1 MTHMREIAFIDSG
14 IPDLDA
20 FLAGLRSDVD
30 GIVLDAASPALTQIA
45 GALKGC
51 AGLDAVHIVAHGQPG
66 EVRFA
71 AGALTLQS
79 LRAYAP
85 QLREIGLAL
94 DCEGRLQLWT
104 CQTAYGAR
112 GATFVAALER
122 ATGARVAAS
131 TTPIGAETRGGRW
144 ELDAFRGRSEIQPPL
159 APAAVASYAGLM
171 ALKTWKG
178 SGSTSAPKSGNWS
191 RSSNWSPSGVPLA
204 GDDVVIGGSSTY
216 TLTLNVTATPNLNSV
231 TIRDGGATLA
241 VGTSTLNVVGTS
253 STAINVT
260 AGHITIAGGKI
271 SDAGGLALAS
281 GASLSGSGTV
291 AALLSGVGTIT
302 ASGGTL
308 DLTGTVSSG
317 LTLSINSAVVS
328 DLKIDG
334 KATAATI
341 AMSSANQTLEIGA
354 GGNLTI
360 SASENITSGHI
371 QLDGGTLTDTSGIT
385 LSSGATLSGKGTVS
399 APLSGGGTITASGGV
414 LEFQN
419 AVDSST
425 ASAFQ
430 IANVSGADLRFDGNV
445 GSIGA
450 TPVHPTISFNGANG
464 LLDLSHTTLGN
475 FQGIIANF
483 GSGDGIEVAG
493 ATGVTLDS
501 TGTILTVSGSS
512 GSLGTIALA
521 SSYTGD
527 TFSVSNNII
536 SVSLPSPPTV
546 TVGNVISGPSDSNNA
561 ALNGFYAIPPDN
573 ALAASAN
580 NIVMAEN
587 DVFEIT
593 SLTGTVIQAPESL
606 STFFSSVAGGYTLT
620 DPRALFD
627 PTSGRFIVTTDALTV
642 NSAGAVTG
650 SAVLYAI
657 SGTAGPTDW
666 TYGQVNTTYGIN
678 GTATWA
684 DQPTI
689 ASNGTNLYVT
699 SAQFGVSSGQ
709 YVTNVV
715 TIIPLSGGAAT
726 TYNLGSAAD
735 YRPAAVSG
743 GSYFVG
749 YTGDSLSILYNSNGS
764 NTFTSNSISLGSI
777 DVGSGTYT
785 AAQLGTSVL
794 LDAGDNAVASTVV
807 AGKYLYAVFEVVP
820 PGETQPAVHWV
831 KIDLSSNSVAAQGNI
846 TGPGGA
852 TAFNPSIAV
861 DGNGDVLVNYTVSSS
876 TMDPAAYASVMPA
889 GSSSFLSPVLYG
901 SSVAPETA
909 TFGVTNNVIR
919 WGDYSSAVADPAA
932 ANSFVV
938 SNEVV
943 PSAQSIFNNAPWA
956 TVTATI
962 SLSPGTSSAVI
973 ASSSTTTSSTSS
985 NTASTSTS
993 QLALLTAD
1001 ASARYHHAD
1010 AFASTVAA
1018 LDAMNLPDFARASGT
1033 TFAGDHAS
1041 LGLLVNYMASTFV
1054 GGSDGH
1060 GWTPMVDPTTANT
1073 AHIPTLTIA
1082 HG

>member
-1 MTHMREIAFIDSG
+1 M
-14 IPDLDA
+14 
-20 FLAGLRSDVD
+20 
-30 GIVLDAASPALTQIA
+30 
-45 GALKGC
+45 
-51 AGLDAVHIVAHGQPG
+51 
-66 EVRFA
+66 
-71 AGALTLQS
+71 
-79 LRAYAP
+79 
-85 QLREIGLAL
+85 
-94 DCEGRLQLWT
+94 
-104 CQTAYGAR
+104 
-112 GATFVAALER
+112 
-122 ATGARVAAS
+122 
-131 TTPIGAETRGGRW
+131 
-144 ELDAFRGRSEIQPPL
+144 
-159 APAAVASYAGLM
+159 
-171 ALKTWKG
+171 
-178 SGSTSAPKSGNWS
+178 
-191 RSSNWSPSGVPLA
+191 
-204 GDDVVIGGSSTY
+204 
-216 TLTLNVTATPNLNSV
+216 
-231 TIRDGGATLA
+231 
-241 VGTSTLNVVGTS
+241 
-253 STAINVT
+253 
-260 AGHITIAGGKI
+260 
-271 SDAGGLALAS
+271 
-281 GASLSGSGTV
+281 
-291 AALLSGVGTIT
+291 
-302 ASGGTL
+302 
-308 DLTGTVSSG
+308 
-317 LTLSINSAVVS
+317 
-328 DLKIDG
+328 
-334 KATAATI
+334 
-341 AMSSANQTLEIGA
+341 
-354 GGNLTI
+354 
-360 SASENITSGHI
+360 
-371 QLDGGTLTDTSGIT
+371 T

-399 APLSGGGTITASGGV
+399 APLSGGGTITASGGT
-414 LEFQN
+414 LEFQS
-419 AVDSST
+419 AVDGST

-430 IANVSGADLRFDGNV
+430 IANVSGADLQFDGNV

-475 FQGIIANF
+475 FHGIIANF

-501 TGTILTVSGSS
+501 TGTILSVFGNS
-512 GSLGTIALA
+512 GSLGTITLA

-536 SVSLPSPPTV
+536 SVSLPSPPTL
-546 TVGNVISGPSDSNNA
+546 TVSNVISGPSDSNNA
-561 ALNGFYAIPPDN
+561 TLNGFNAIPPDN

-580 NIVMAEN
+580 DIVMAEN

-606 STFFSSVAGGYTLT
+606 STFFSSVASGYTLT

-627 PTSGRFIVTTDALTV
+627 PTSGKFIVTTDALTI

-657 SGTAGPTDW
+657 SGTTGPTGW

-689 ASNGTNLYVT
+689 ASNGTDLYVT

-709 YVTNVV
+709 YVTNAV
-715 TIIPLSGGAAT
+715 TIIPLSGGAPTA
-726 TYNLGSAAD
+726 YDLGSAAD

-764 NTFTSNSISLGSI
+764 STFTSSSISLGSI

-807 AGKYLYAVFEVVP
+807 AGNYLYAVFEVVP
-820 PGETQPAVHWV
+820 PGGAQPAVHWV

-846 TGPGGA
+846 AGPGGA
-852 TAFNPSIAV
+852 AAFNPSIAV

-919 WGDYSSAVADPAA
+919 WGDYSSAIADPAA
-932 ANSFVV
+932 ANGFIV
-938 SNEVV
+938 SNEIV

-956 TVTATI
+956 TVTAAIT
-962 SLSPGTSSAVI
+962 LSPGTSSAVI

-985 NTASTSTS
+985 NAASTSTS
-993 QLALLTAD
+993 QLAPLTAD
-1001 ASARYHHAD
+1001 ASAGHHHAD

-1018 LDAMNLPDFARASGT
+1018 LDAMNLPDFAPASGT
-1033 TFAGDHAS
+1033 AFDGGHVS
-1041 LGLLVNYMASTFV
+1041 LGLLVNYMASAFA